1 MLKLLK
7 IQKITP
13 SQREALS
20 ELLTKKVDQYSPSI
34 TFLTKTQKD
43 KFEKR
48 CLEENIH
55 KSYEIN
61 VNYKYKNDKNKIFFL
76 IYLTKEKAKENIKA
90 LKNEKKYVIK
100 FSGLHFKKVCRET
113 LNNNYKFKHVF
124 DDIMQS
130 QGDDNPPTYFPPRDN
145 YWSMPLSNELN
156 FFKQPTQKTITINDR
171 RKRSNKN
178 KDFIKN
184 LNIKDKIDNY
194 YPKLIYL
201 SKKVLKNYLSKVKK
215 IIKAEKIFGEK
226 KLVKNKKLF
235 MLGFVS
241 LINFD
246 KSKGFIFYLTK
257 KQIKNLEETR
267 KQGFFYGKM
276 SLFFTTNQLLK
287 TYKEVLKI
295 NSYLYYYKDID
306 RFKNKNSVKPKLLAI
321 SDKPFN
327 KEEQINSVN
336 VLDLIDFG
344 YQETNLMDVIDGKDL
359 IEFRDDDTIINLN
372 NIINKKMSRYYKYG
386 VNLTKGQ
393 KTRLSEAI
401 RDKTEITLRLKLLQ
415 LVGPDELML
424 TQSQIS
430 KIKKSIV
437 NDKGLDLKI
446 SKSQI
451 SKLKR
456 PGLKHVL
463 DIDVNKPLK
472 TKTKTKTKTKDL
484 IDFSDNDLIDF
495 SDNDLIDLNTILP
508 NPKPTTK
515 DLREA
520 IKNLTDI
527 VNTLLFILKKNNI
540 M

>member
-7 IQKITP
+7 IQQITP

-124 DDIMQS
+124 DDIMQN

-235 MLGFVS
+235 ILGFVS

-295 NSYLYYYKDID
+295 NSYLYYYNDIG
-306 RFKNKNSVKPKLLAI
+306 RFYNKKSDIPKLLAI
-321 SDKPFN
+321 TDKPYN
-327 KEEQINSVN
+327 KEELLNFVN
-336 VLDLIDFG
+336 IIDLIDFG
-344 YQETNLMDVIDGKDL
+344 NE
-359 IEFRDDDTIINLN
+359 E
-372 NIINKKMSRYYKYG
+372 
-386 VNLTKGQ
+386 
-393 KTRLSEAI
+393 
-401 RDKTEITLRLKLLQ
+401 
-415 LVGPDELML
+415 
-424 TQSQIS
+424 
-430 KIKKSIV
+430 
-437 NDKGLDLKI
+437 
-446 SKSQI
+446 
-451 SKLKR
+451 
-456 PGLKHVL
+456 
-463 DIDVNKPLK
+463 
-472 TKTKTKTKTKDL
+472 KDL
-484 IDFSDNDLIDF
+484 IDFGNEEKDLIDF
-495 SDNDLIDLNTILP
+495 NIIIPNKKPTAQDLLMDEELFPKGKKYKLLQNKDLIPTIT
-508 NPKPTTK
+508 NPTT
-515 DLREA
+515 
-520 IKNLTDI
+520 NG
-527 VNTLLFILKKNNI
+527 VNILSYILKSPETKRILGISLTSDIKEKIENLNSEASFGLASI
-540 M
+540 LSSLLSANRGKMSIYSISRKQLKEIIEGFITTLSVILNPTQKY